1 MRGLIFIVF
10 MFLSVQA
17 INAQISAITGNGDE
31 VVLYDDGTWRYVSD
45 SLNENSAILI
55 NETEFF
61 KNKASTFLVK
71 SNKVNVGIWMNP
83 KIWSFTKGSDDEAAE
98 FHFQMKGEDL
108 YGMLI
113 SEKTQIPVE
122 TLKGIAIQN
131 ARDAAPDTR
140 VIREEYRSVNGTQ
153 VLMMQMKG
161 TIQGIRFI
169 YYGYYYSD
177 DSGTIQFLAYTSESL
192 FKDYLDEMEA
202 YLNGLVIL

>member
-1 MRGLIFIVF
+1 MKGLILVIL
-10 MFLSVQA
+10 MILSVQVLK
-17 INAQISAITGNGDE
+17 AQISAITANGDE
-31 VVLYDDGTWRYVSD
+31 VVLYEDGTWEYVSD

-55 NETEFF
+55 NEMEFF

-83 KIWSFTKGSDDEAAE
+83 KIWSFTKGADDEAAE
-98 FHFQMKGEDL
+98 YHFTMKGEDL

-140 VIREEYRSVNGTQ
+140 VMREEFRNVNGTQ

-192 FKDYLDEMEA
+192 FKDYLDEIEA